1 MKRRMFLFETDENQC
16 PFSNSSFCNHPLRTG
31 DKFCKTYGNLDRM
44 PDSCELVEIDT
55 ESRYA
60 VLKILND
67 IEDISYKEPDFDFY
81 AWGEARDLLIT
92 IFGFKR
98 G

>member
-44 PDSCELVEIDT
+44 PDSCKLVEIDT
-55 ESRYA
+55 ESCYA
-60 VLKILND
+60 VLSIIND
-67 IEDISYKEPDFDFY
+67 IEEISYKDPDFDGY
-81 AWGEARDLLIT
+81 AWGLAKEILVN
-92 IFGFKR
+92 IFYFKR